1 MSEIK
6 KATDLKN
13 QNYFNTFHNNLFT
26 NNSIIQNKDNTEELP
41 NTGQIKNDNP
51 LLDHLTQTVPPEEK
65 NYNTI
70 DFNINPFNDI
80 INDSKS
86 VSSKSNNSDEEFM
99 FVESDIKNNFIPEGM
114 NLSDNNIDQIECDKE
129 ENSNNKGEES
139 LDTNMFSN
147 MKKQMNINKTLL
159 PKVPSYPVQLNSL
172 NMYGM
177 NQNIGNINDSFT
189 NNNTF
194 YSGFRFPNN
203 SFTMNGK
210 NGWICPSCKNFNY
223 ESKCN
228 K

>member
-1 MSEIK
+1 M
-6 KATDLKN
+6 
-13 QNYFNTFHNNLFT
+13 FT
-26 NNSIIQNKDNTEELP
+26 NNSIIQNQDNTEELP

-114 NLSDNNIDQIECDKE
+114 NLSDNNIDQIECAKE

-139 LDTNMFSN
+139 LDSNMFSN
-147 MKKQMNINKTLL
+147 MKKQMNLYISLL
-159 PKVPSYPVQLNSL
+159 LRQ
-172 NMYGM
+172 
-177 NQNIGNINDSFT
+177 
-189 NNNTF
+189 
-194 YSGFRFPNN
+194 R
-203 SFTMNGK
+203 
-210 NGWICPSCKNFNY
+210 
-223 ESKCN
+223 
-228 K
+228 

>member
-1 MSEIK
+1 
-6 KATDLKN
+6 
-13 QNYFNTFHNNLFT
+13 
-26 NNSIIQNKDNTEELP
+26 
-41 NTGQIKNDNP
+41 
-51 LLDHLTQTVPPEEK
+51 
-65 NYNTI
+65 
-70 DFNINPFNDI
+70 
-80 INDSKS
+80 
-86 VSSKSNNSDEEFM
+86 M

-177 NQNIGNINDSFT
+177 NQNIGNINNSFT

>member
-1 MSEIK
+1 MSELK

-13 QNYFNTFHNNLFT
+13 QNYFNTFNNNLFT

-41 NTGQIKNDNP
+41 NTCQIKNDNP

-177 NQNIGNINDSFT
+177 NQNIGNINNSFT

>member
-1 MSEIK
+1 M
-6 KATDLKN
+6 
-13 QNYFNTFHNNLFT
+13 FT

-41 NTGQIKNDNP
+41 NTGQIDNP

-114 NLSDNNIDQIECDKE
+114 NLSDNNIDQIECAKE

-139 LDTNMFSN
+139 LDSNMFSN

-159 PKVPSYPVQLNSL
+159 PKVPSYPVQLNSI
-172 NMYGM
+172 NINGI
-177 NQNIGNINDSFT
+177 NQNI
-189 NNNTF
+189 
-194 YSGFRFPNN
+194 
-203 SFTMNGK
+203 
-210 NGWICPSCKNFNY
+210 
-223 ESKCN
+223 
-228 K
+228 

>member
-6 KATDLKN
+6 KAIDLKN
-13 QNYFNTFHNNLFT
+13 QNYFNTFNNNLFT
-26 NNSIIQNKDNTEELP
+26 NNSIIQNKDNSEELT
-41 NTGQIKNDNP
+41 NTGQIDNP

-80 INDSKS
+80 INDRKS

-114 NLSDNNIDQIECDKE
+114 NLSDNNIDQIECAKE

-139 LDTNMFSN
+139 LDANMFSN

-172 NMYGM
+172 NIYGM
-177 NQNIGNINDSFT
+177 NQNIGNINNSFT

-194 YSGFRFPNN
+194 YSGFPNN

>member
-1 MSEIK
+1 M
-6 KATDLKN
+6 
-13 QNYFNTFHNNLFT
+13 
-26 NNSIIQNKDNTEELP
+26 
-41 NTGQIKNDNP
+41 
-51 LLDHLTQTVPPEEK
+51 
-65 NYNTI
+65 
-70 DFNINPFNDI
+70 
-80 INDSKS
+80 
-86 VSSKSNNSDEEFM
+86 
-99 FVESDIKNNFIPEGM
+99 
-114 NLSDNNIDQIECDKE
+114 KE
-129 ENSNNKGEES
+129 TNSNTYPLEAS
-139 LDTNMFSN
+139 LMSFYEN

-177 NQNIGNINDSFT
+177 NQNIGNINNSFT

>member
-13 QNYFNTFHNNLFT
+13 QNYFNTFNNNLFT

-177 NQNIGNINDSFT
+177 NQNIGNINNSFT